1 MNLNKS
7 VEQSTYHVL
16 ITAIK
21 NANVSITVAHCNS
34 AEEAEQL
41 MKTINKKPTRE
52 CIDMF
57 AERLN

>member
-41 MKTINKKPTRE
+41 MKTINKSQLE
-52 CIDMF
+52 SVLICL
-57 AERLN
+57 LNG